1 MKRVIDK
8 INEVLETRKNIG
20 YIEIYYNNKEIGH
33 FATKECLDEEGIETT
48 NGMIFF
54 KKNYIGAIKEV
65 CEKIEKAKKIT
76 TDGDYYGNGFSG
88 WLVEEIRF
96 YGE

>member
-8 INEVLETRKNIG
+8 INEVLEARKSIG
-20 YIEIYYNNKEIGH
+20 YIEICYNGEEIGH
-33 FATKECLDEEGIETT
+33 FATKKILQDEGIETT

-54 KKNYIGAIKEV
+54 KKNYIDNIKELV
-65 CEKIEKAKKIT
+65 KKIT
-76 TDGDYYGNGFSG
+76 TARKVTIDGDYYGDGFTG
-88 WLVEEIRF
+88 WLIEGINF